1 MKAGDGIKQY
11 ILDILY
17 MTDGRADYDNIIFH
31 LKFRY
36 GKLIDEDIVE
46 YKIQKLLQIM
56 IDEDLIK
63 KFPWEDWYGNP
74 ITCYGVKQ
82 DA

>member
-1 MKAGDGIKQY
+1 MKATDGIKQY

-17 MTDGRADYDNIIFH
+17 LTDGRADYGNIIFH

-36 GKLIDEDIVE
+36 GKIIDEEIVQ
-46 YKIQKLLQIM
+46 YKIQKLLDMM
-56 IDEDLIK
+56 IEENLIRQ
-63 KFPWEDWYGNP
+63 FPWEDWSGNP
-74 ITCYGVKQ
+74 ITCYGVTQ